1 MLETVRPFLGNH
13 ITGQWSATLIN
24 IILLVGIFLVSV
36 SVYYLTKWIL
46 RALETLVMHSP
57 THWDDDLL
65 NRDFMRALS
74 QLSPA
79 MAVRWLIP
87 GLFGE
92 TVGSV
97 RWLSAITSLYIVWA
111 IVRVIVIFIGNL
123 YTAFLRRPKLRSY
136 AVKGIFQTV
145 KLIFIGLGIIIGL
158 SILINRSPAV
168 ILTALG
174 ASAAVLMLVF
184 QDTILGLVASVQL
197 SANRMLKRGD
207 WIESENNGIN
217 GEVLDVSLTSV
228 KVRNWDNSVSTIP
241 PYSLVKGSFRN
252 YQPMR
257 SSGGRRVI
265 RPIYIDVNTV
275 RFCTP
280 EEIAALEAKGWLEG
294 LGVNTDTKIVNLQ
307 LLRLYLDAYLGKHPE
322 VNQNLTYM
330 VRQLEPTPSGLPL
343 ELYFFIRNVEW
354 KAFEGIASTI
364 FDHVYAIVHEFGLSV
379 YQTPAGTDFARIN
392 HDSRPC
398 SDRR

>member
-1 MLETVRPFLGNH
+1 MLETIRPFLNSH
-13 ITGQWSATLIN
+13 ITGAWSATLIN
-24 IILLVGIFLVSV
+24 LILLVGIFLVSV
-36 SVYYLTKWIL
+36 SVYYITKWFL
-46 RALETLVMHSP
+46 RAVEAVVLRSP
-57 THWDDDLL
+57 TNWDDDLL
-65 NRDFMRALS
+65 NPAFMRALS

-92 TVGSV
+92 TAGSV
-97 RWLSAITSLYIVWA
+97 EWLSAITSLYIVWA
-111 IVRVIVIFIGNL
+111 IVRTIVIFIGNL
-123 YTAFLRRPKLRSY
+123 YTAFLRRPKLRGY
-136 AVKGIFQTV
+136 AVKGIFQMA
-145 KLIFIGLGIIIGL
+145 KLIFIGLGVIIGL
-158 SILINRSPAV
+158 SILIHRSPAT

-197 SANRMLKRGD
+197 TANKMLKRGD
-207 WIESENNGIN
+207 WIEAENSGIN
-217 GEVLDVSLTSV
+217 GEVLEVTLTSV

-257 SSGGRRVI
+257 SSGGRRVE
-265 RPIYIDVNTV
+265 RPIYIDINTV
-275 RFCTP
+275 RFCTAD
-280 EEIAALEAKGWLEG
+280 ELASLEKKGWLEG
-294 LGVNTDTKIVNLQ
+294 LGVERDAKIVNVQ

-322 VNQNLTYM
+322 VNQKLTYM

-364 FDHVYAIVHEFGLSV
+364 FDHVYAVVHEFGLSI

-392 HDSRPC
+392 PKWQVC
-398 SDRR
+398 SGE

>member
-1 MLETVRPFLGNH
+1 MLETIRPFLNSH
-13 ITGQWSATLIN
+13 ITGAWSATLIN
-24 IILLVGIFLVSV
+24 LILLVGIFLVSV
-36 SVYYLTKWIL
+36 SVYYITKWFL
-46 RALETLVMHSP
+46 RAVEAVVLRSP
-57 THWDDDLL
+57 TNWDDDLL
-65 NRDFMRALS
+65 NPAFMRALS

-92 TVGSV
+92 TAGSV
-97 RWLSAITSLYIVWA
+97 EWLSAITSLYIVWA
-111 IVRVIVIFIGNL
+111 IARTIVIFIGNL
-123 YTAFLRRPKLRSY
+123 YTAFLRRPKLRGY
-136 AVKGIFQTV
+136 AVKGIFQMA
-145 KLIFIGLGIIIGL
+145 KLIFIGLGVIIGL
-158 SILINRSPAV
+158 SILIHRSPAT

-197 SANRMLKRGD
+197 TANKMLKRGD
-207 WIESENNGIN
+207 WIEAENSGIN
-217 GEVLDVSLTSV
+217 GEVLEVTLTSV

-257 SSGGRRVI
+257 SSGGRRVE
-265 RPIYIDVNTV
+265 RPIYIDINTV
-275 RFCTP
+275 RFCTAD
-280 EEIAALEAKGWLEG
+280 ELASLEKKGWLEG
-294 LGVNTDTKIVNLQ
+294 LGVERDAKIVNVQ

-322 VNQNLTYM
+322 VNQKLTYM

-364 FDHVYAIVHEFGLSV
+364 FDHVYAVVHEFGLSI

-392 HDSRPC
+392 PKWQVC
-398 SDRR
+398 SGE

>member
-1 MLETVRPFLGNH
+1 MLETIRPFLNSH
-13 ITGQWSATLIN
+13 ITGAWSATLIN
-24 IILLVGIFLVSV
+24 LILLIGIFLVSV
-36 SVYYLTKWIL
+36 SVYYMTKWFL
-46 RALETLVMHSP
+46 RAVEAVVLRSP
-57 THWDDDLL
+57 TNWDDDLL
-65 NRDFMRALS
+65 NPAFMRALS

-92 TVGSV
+92 TAGSV
-97 RWLSAITSLYIVWA
+97 EWLSAITSLYIVWA
-111 IVRVIVIFIGNL
+111 IARTIVIFIGNL
-123 YTAFLRRPKLRSY
+123 YTAFLRRPKLRGY
-136 AVKGIFQTV
+136 AVKGIFQMA
-145 KLIFIGLGIIIGL
+145 KLIFIGLGVIIGL
-158 SILINRSPAV
+158 SILIHRSPAT

-197 SANRMLKRGD
+197 TANKMLKRGD
-207 WIESENNGIN
+207 WIEAENSGIN
-217 GEVLDVSLTSV
+217 GEVLEVTLTSV

-257 SSGGRRVI
+257 SSGGRRVE
-265 RPIYIDVNTV
+265 RPIYIDINTV
-275 RFCTP
+275 RFCTADELASL
-280 EEIAALEAKGWLEG
+280 EEKGWLEG
-294 LGVNTDTKIVNLQ
+294 LGVERDAKIVNVQ

-322 VNQNLTYM
+322 VNQKLTYM

-364 FDHVYAIVHEFGLSV
+364 FDHVYAVVHEFGLSI

-392 HDSRPC
+392 PKWQVC
-398 SDRR
+398 SGE